1 MKGTFGLTF
10 KERVYGTRQDK
21 KDLERRPRKNTK
33 TIGIQSCPV
42 WVGDAIL
49 HLLILDEML
58 HMNKTSKLLLGRKAG
73 GLVRWDSLDL
83 LFSLSLK
90 CRNTGGSPPP
100 LSEHQSSAGSQ
111 SRRPFLPHSAFERCK
126 EQERSTACRPEP
138 ADPREEVCLNGKDLL
153 KNTLSP

>member
-1 MKGTFGLTF
+1 MYTGQPKHFLKSILMKGTFGLTF

-21 KDLERRPRKNTK
+21 KDLERHPRKNTK

-58 HMNKTSKLLLGRKAG
+58 HMNKTSKLLLEKKAG

-83 LFSLSLK
+83 PSLSQAPQHGWIP
-90 CRNTGGSPPP
+90 TI
-100 LSEHQSSAGSQ
+100 
-111 SRRPFLPHSAFERCK
+111 F
-126 EQERSTACRPEP
+126 T
-138 ADPREEVCLNGKDLL
+138 
-153 KNTLSP
+153 